1 MPPGGM
7 AVRKAE
13 IWKARAAD
21 LRRIATTTREP
32 ERERKMLALADEFEE
47 AANSAEQAAPPPGED
62 R

>member
-1 MPPGGM
+1 M

-13 IWKARAAD
+13 IWKERAAE
-21 LRRIATTTREP
+21 LRRVATTTREP

-47 AANSAEQAAPPPGED
+47 AANSAEQVTTPAEEG